1 MNAIANFKDYIMN
14 KKAVLAIIFLISLI
28 VLLVLIKTNA
38 IHAFDMT
45 IYNMLISNMNESLT
59 NFFKMITF
67 LGGTSGISAFCLLA
81 LIIGIILKKGK
92 MGFLIFGCTLV
103 NWILNEVLKNIIQRP
118 RPEILRLIPETSYS
132 FPSGHTLASLSVCG
146 ILIYLILRSGL
157 NRTIKIILTVLL
169 TVFPILVGASRI
181 YLGVHY
187 ASDVLGGILFALILL
202 LMEIIIIEK
211 KEFL

>member
-38 IHAFDMT
+38 IYAFDMT

-157 NRTIKIILTVLL
+157 NRTIKIILTVFL

>member
-1 MNAIANFKDYIMN
+1 MNAIANFKDYIIN

-38 IHAFDMT
+38 IYAFDMT

-132 FPSGHTLASLSVCG
+132 FPSGHTLASFSVCG

-157 NRTIKIILTVLL
+157 NRTIKIILTVFL

>member
-38 IHAFDMT
+38 IYAFDMT

-132 FPSGHTLASLSVCG
+132 FPSGHTLASFSVCG

>member
-38 IHAFDMT
+38 IYAFDMT

-132 FPSGHTLASLSVCG
+132 FPSGHTLASFSVCG

-157 NRTIKIILTVLL
+157 NRTIKIILTVFL